1 LKRYEWESFL
11 KSFLLFFILILSLYL
26 LVVWQHYQ
34 EQRHQ
39 LDSEIYHEMKLFSYD
54 PRSDA
59 FDVSFVPTEKSREPV
74 AYFSQGASEIHALF
88 TIPNSKSYLLKVSLP
103 KERYDQ
109 RLTLLRQKIYA
120 GVYWYGVLILL
131 LAALLAYYTMYP
143 LRKALRLNEEFVK
156 DILHDINTPLS
167 SLLINLKILK
177 KRFGEDRGF
186 DRMQHSVQTI
196 EGLQSDLR
204 SFLHGRPDTK
214 ERITLHM
221 LLRERIEYFRILYPQ
236 VHFSMDVDEQ
246 IQIESNKEAFVRV
259 VDNLLSNAGKYN
271 KKEGEVH
278 LVLQG
283 DLLSIE
289 DTGIGIRDT
298 RKAFERYYKEGER
311 GMGLGLHIV
320 QKLIK
325 EMDIDIELQSVE
337 GEGTR
342 ITLDLSQVIMR

>member
-59 FDVSFVPTEKSREPV
+59 FDVSFVPAEKSQESMTRFRQEETGI
-74 AYFSQGASEIHALF
+74 YALF
-88 TIPNSKSYLLKVSLP
+88 IIPNSKSYLLKVSLP
-103 KERYDQ
+103 RKQYEQ
-109 RLTLLRQKIYA
+109 KLTFLRQKIYA

-143 LRKALRLNEEFVK
+143 LRKALHLNEEFVK

-204 SFLHGRPDTK
+204 SFLHGQPDIK
-214 ERITLHM
+214 EQITLHT

-236 VHFSMDVDEQ
+236 VHFSMDVNAQ
-246 IQIESNKEAFVRV
+246 MQIESNKEAFVRV

-271 KKEGEVH
+271 KKEGEVRII
-278 LVLQG
+278 LQG
-283 DLLSIE
+283 DRLSIE
-289 DTGIGIRDT
+289 DTGIGIRDPQ
-298 RKAFERYYKEGER
+298 RAFERYYKEGER

-320 QKLIK
+320 QKLTK

-342 ITLDLSQVIMR
+342 IALDLSQVIVR